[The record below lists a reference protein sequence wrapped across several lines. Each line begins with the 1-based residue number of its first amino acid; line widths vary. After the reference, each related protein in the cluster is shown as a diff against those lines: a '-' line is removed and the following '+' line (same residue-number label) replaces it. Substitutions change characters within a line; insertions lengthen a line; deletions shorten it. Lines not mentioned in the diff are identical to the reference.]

1 MQNNR
6 NLKDLFPLPLRDTS
20 FYDLSQGEVY
30 IDLRR
35 DIFIWGIVFQKAT
48 FKEATKLQIQ
58 ISYKRDTENGNMGY
72 TTSLSKHSINWIN
85 PDGSDPNTP
94 LELVFDPAD
103 MDDGGCIFFKQPSDP
118 TKIMS
123 FVASHIKIKGIYGL
137 ISTIVFDFVGTTIT
151 YDGGQG
157 ILGKLNHHLTS
168 TKFDDRF
175 LDHFYYTGNG
185 FIVILILIFFC
196 LQRTPL
202 SS

>member
-6 NLKDLFPLPLRDTS
+6 NLKDLFPLPLQDTS
-20 FYDLSQGEVY
+20 YFDLSQGEIF

-72 TTSLSKHSINWIN
+72 TTSLSKHSIDWIN

-123 FVASHIKIKGIYGL
+123 FVASHVKIKGISGQ
-137 ISTIVFDFVGTTIT
+137 ISTLVFDFVGTTIT
-151 YDGGQG
+151 YEGGQG
-157 ILGKLNHHLTS
+157 ILRKPNHHLIS
-168 TKFDDRF
+168 TEFDKRF
-175 LDHFYYTGNG
+175 LDQFYYTGNG
-185 FIVILILIFFC
+185 FIIILILILSW

-202 SS
+202 

>member
-1 MQNNR
+1 MQNNI
-6 NLKDLFPLPLRDTS
+6 NLKELIPLPLRDTS
-20 FYDLSQGEVY
+20 FFDLSQGEIY
-30 IDLRR
+30 IDLRI

-48 FKEATKLQIQ
+48 FKEATKLEIQ
-58 ISYKRDTENGNMGY
+58 ISYIRDTDNGNMGY
-72 TTSLSKHSINWIN
+72 TTSLSKHNIDWIN

-123 FVASHIKIKGIYGL
+123 FVASHIKIKGISGQ

-157 ILGKLNHHLTS
+157 ILGKLNHHLIS
-168 TKFDDRF
+168 AEFDDQF